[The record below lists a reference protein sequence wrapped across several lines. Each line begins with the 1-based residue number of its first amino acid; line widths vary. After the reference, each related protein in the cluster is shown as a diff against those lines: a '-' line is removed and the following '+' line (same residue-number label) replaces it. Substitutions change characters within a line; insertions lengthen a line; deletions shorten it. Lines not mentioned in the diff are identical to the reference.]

1 MTDRGNVAES
11 AAVKPRWPTILL
23 ALCAG
28 IAFVL
33 SVQGGRW
40 WVVEWNEVG
49 PFGTRTCP
57 RGECRAADIAW
68 LGAGIQW
75 ARFGI
80 ATWAAGLITS
90 FVLLVLA
97 ARVAAKKVPRLAAKT
112 VIVSTVTALGVG
124 LGFFLKFPETHAAQA
139 QIDRGV
145 WLFSVAIALALA
157 AAISVLR
164 VKPAA

>member
-1 MTDRGNVAES
+1 M
-11 AAVKPRWPTILL
+11 
-23 ALCAG
+23 
-28 IAFVL
+28 L

-49 PFGTRTCP
+49 PFGTRSCP
-57 RGECRAADIAW
+57 RGECRAADVAW

-97 ARVAAKKVPRLAAKT
+97 ARVAAKKIPRLAAKT
-112 VIVSTVTALGVG
+112 VLVSTATAILVG
-124 LGFFLKFPETHAAQA
+124 AGFFLKFPSTHADQA
-139 QIDRGV
+139 VIDRGV
-145 WLFSVAIALALA
+145 WLFAAAIVLSLA
-157 AAISVLR
+157 AALSVLR
-164 VKPAA
+164 VRPTA